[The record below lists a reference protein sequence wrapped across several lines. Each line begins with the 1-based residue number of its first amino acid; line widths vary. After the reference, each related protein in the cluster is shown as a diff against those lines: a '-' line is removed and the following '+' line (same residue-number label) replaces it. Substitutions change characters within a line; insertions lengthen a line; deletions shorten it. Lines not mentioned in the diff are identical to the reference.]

1 MAKATLSPEQTEHF
15 DRHIAGIGHNLGPAL
30 QQHAEEI
37 HARAT
42 AHPELK
48 KYATEIRVMVDML
61 RSHLSGER
69 PLPAKTSAYVF
80 GGLAL
85 VATMTSVGI
94 ATGPI
99 STLLLDSV
107 VIGFTA
113 TALHDDIEDYVAWRA
128 PRDPAY
134 QEVRRELAAS

>member
-85 VATMTSVGI
+85 VATMTS
-94 ATGPI
+94 
-99 STLLLDSV
+99 
-107 VIGFTA
+107 IGFTA